1 MCLDVKISSISHP
14 LKLCWLYISLS
25 RILLSQI
32 GVLHLKCPFSVELS
46 QRQLNLVIN
55 PAVMSFLQSKFP
67 LLQGEL
73 YGSFLEVPL
82 SS

>member
-1 MCLDVKISSISHP
+1 MCLDVKISSISQP

-25 RILLSQI
+25 RILLSQT
-32 GVLHLKCPFSVELS
+32 GVLHHLCPISVELS

-55 PAVMSFLQSKFP
+55 PAVMSFLQSKFS